1 MGQSASE
8 STTNEPRESIWTRTF
23 TLLCAVQF
31 LGYAQH
37 FVLQPTFPLYI
48 THLGG
53 SPVIVGLVIA
63 SFGVASV
70 VSRPVIGYWADR
82 WSETGVLILGLLGQA
97 ATISLCFIPFAGV
110 TMFANG
116 LRGIGWSGMTTGG
129 YTLLASSAPAE
140 RRGEA
145 SGYYGAVQSCAT
157 IIFPAVALWI
167 IDASFGPPARAP
179 ACATADRRAGGFNA
193 AFTLAMALVLAG
205 ALAGAALSRQV
216 ARAPRPRQSE
226 RSESWWRDIVSVF
239 DRDILLAATLLFTS
253 HLSLP
258 CLTSFAVLY
267 AREFGIG
274 HFGWFFVVTGVTSVL
289 ARPLL
294 GRVSDRIGC
303 GRSLIAAFTLESAG
317 LLILSITTNLLG
329 MMLAGALY
337 FMGSAIGGARILA
350 LAMEKAPVERRGRA
364 MASFSVAFP
373 LSNGL
378 GALLNG
384 LAVDLAGYSWMYIIA
399 AAICA
404 SGLALTAKNWSLL
417 K

>member
-1 MGQSASE
+1 
-8 STTNEPRESIWTRTF
+8 
-23 TLLCAVQF
+23 
-31 LGYAQH
+31 
-37 FVLQPTFPLYI
+37 
-48 THLGG
+48 
-53 SPVIVGLVIA
+53 
-63 SFGVASV
+63 
-70 VSRPVIGYWADR
+70 
-82 WSETGVLILGLLGQA
+82 
-97 ATISLCFIPFAGV
+97 
-110 TMFANG
+110 MFANG

-129 YTLLASSAPAE
+129 YTLLATSAPAD

-145 SGYYGAVQSCAT
+145 SGNYGAVQSCAT
-157 IIFPAVALWI
+157 IVFPAVALWI
-167 IDASFGPPARAP
+167 IDAPF
-179 ACATADRRAGGFNA
+179 GGFYA
-193 AFTLAMALVLAG
+193 VFVLAMALASAG
-205 ALAGAALSRQV
+205 ALTSAALSRQV
-216 ARAPRPRQSE
+216 ARAPRRRQSE

-267 AREFGIG
+267 ARELGIG

-303 GRSLIAAFTLESAG
+303 GRSLIAAFTLESGA
-317 LLILSITTNLLG
+317 LVILSYSASLFG
-329 MMLAGALY
+329 MMLSGALY
-337 FMGSAIGGARILA
+337 FLGTAIGGARILA
-350 LAMEKAPVERRGRA
+350 LAMERAPAERRGRA

-384 LAVDLAGYSWMYIIA
+384 LAVDLAGYSWMYMIA

-404 SGLALTAKNWSLL
+404 CGLALTAKNWSFL

>member
-1 MGQSASE
+1 MQLNESE
-8 STTNEPRESIWTRTF
+8 STTNGQTEPIWTRTF
-23 TLLCAVQF
+23 ILLCTVQF

-53 SPVIVGLVIA
+53 SPFVVGMVIA
-63 SFGVASV
+63 SFGIASV
-70 VSRPVIGYWADR
+70 LSRPFIGYWADR
-82 WSETGVLILGLLGQA
+82 WSETGVLILGLIGQA
-97 ATISLCFIPFAGV
+97 ATILLCFIPVAGF

-129 YTLLASSAPAE
+129 YTLLAASAPAK

-145 SGYYGAVQSCAT
+145 SGYYGGVQSCAT

-167 IDASFGPPARAP
+167 IDAPL
-179 ACATADRRAGGFNA
+179 GGFYG
-193 AFTLAMALVLAG
+193 AFTLAIALVLCGAAG
-205 ALAGAALSRQV
+205 AGALSRQIARV
-216 ARAPRPRQSE
+216 ASRRPSE
-226 RSESWWRDIVSVF
+226 GSASWWRDIVSVF
-239 DRDILLAATLLFTS
+239 DRDILLAATLLFIS
-253 HLSLP
+253 HVSLP

-267 AREFGIG
+267 ARELGIG
-274 HFGWFFVVTGVTSVL
+274 GFGWFFVVTGTTSVL

-294 GRVSDRIGC
+294 GRVSDRFGC
-303 GRSLIAAFTLESAG
+303 GRSLVVAFVLESAA
-317 LLILSITTNLLG
+317 LLILSEATNLFG
-329 MMLAGALY
+329 MMVAGALY
-337 FMGSAIGGARILA
+337 FTGSALGGARILA
-350 LAMEKAPVERRGRA
+350 LAMEKAPAERRGRA

-399 AAICA
+399 AAICTC
-404 SGLALTAKNWSLL
+404 GLALTAKNWALL

>member
-1 MGQSASE
+1 MDMSGSE
-8 STTNEPRESIWTRTF
+8 STTDSRRESIWTRTF
-23 TLLCAVQF
+23 VLLCAVQF

-53 SPVIVGLVIA
+53 SPIIVGLVIA

-70 VSRPVIGYWADR
+70 LSRPVIGYWADR

-97 ATISLCFIPFAGV
+97 LSISLCFIPSAGV
-110 TMFANG
+110 TMCANG

-129 YTLLASSAPAE
+129 YTLLATSAPAE

-167 IDASFGPPARAP
+167 IDAPF
-179 ACATADRRAGGFNA
+179 GGFYA
-193 AFTLAMALVLAG
+193 VFVLAMALASAG
-205 ALAGAALSRQV
+205 ALTGASLSRQV
-216 ARAPRPRQSE
+216 ARAPRRRQSE
-226 RSESWWRDIVSVF
+226 QSESWWRDIVSVF

-267 AREFGIG
+267 ARELGIG

-303 GRSLIAAFTLESAG
+303 GRSLIAAFALESGA
-317 LLILSITTNLLG
+317 LVILSYSGSLFG
-329 MMLAGALY
+329 MMLSGALY
-337 FMGSAIGGARILA
+337 FMGTAIGGARILA
-350 LAMEKAPVERRGRA
+350 LAMERAPVERRGRA

-384 LAVDLAGYSWMYIIA
+384 LAVDLAGYSWMYMIA

-404 SGLALTAKNWSLL
+404 CGLALTAKNWSLL

>member
-1 MGQSASE
+1 MGLSASE
-8 STTNEPRESIWTRTF
+8 STTNELHQSIWTRTF

-63 SFGVASV
+63 SFGIASV
-70 VSRPVIGYWADR
+70 LSRPVIGYWADR

-129 YTLLASSAPAE
+129 YTLLATSAPAE

-157 IIFPAVALWI
+157 IIFRAVALWI
-167 IDASFGPPARAP
+167 IDAPFGS
-179 ACATADRRAGGFNA
+179 FNA
-193 AFTLAMALVLAG
+193 VFTLAMALALAG
-205 ALAGAALSRQV
+205 ALAGAALSRHV
-216 ARAPRPRQSE
+216 ARAPRRRQSE

-267 AREFGIG
+267 ARELGIRQ
-274 HFGWFFVVTGVTSVL
+274 FGWFFVVTGVTSVL

-303 GRSLIAAFTLESAG
+303 GRSLIAAFTLESAA
-317 LLILSITTNLLG
+317 LLILSGATNLFG

-337 FMGSAIGGARILA
+337 FTGSAIGGARILA

-384 LAVDLAGYSWMYIIA
+384 LAVDLAGYSWMFIIA

>member
-1 MGQSASE
+1 MDMSGSE
-8 STTNEPRESIWTRTF
+8 STTDSRRESIWTRTF
-23 TLLCAVQF
+23 VLLCAVQF

-53 SPVIVGLVIA
+53 SPIIVGLVIA

-70 VSRPVIGYWADR
+70 LSRPVIGYWADR

-97 ATISLCFIPFAGV
+97 LSISLCFIPSAGV
-110 TMFANG
+110 TMCANG

-129 YTLLASSAPAE
+129 YTLLATSAPAE

-145 SGYYGAVQSCAT
+145 SGNYGAVQSCAT

-167 IDASFGPPARAP
+167 IDAPF
-179 ACATADRRAGGFNA
+179 GGFYA
-193 AFTLAMALVLAG
+193 VFVLAMALASAG
-205 ALAGAALSRQV
+205 ALTGASLSRQV
-216 ARAPRPRQSE
+216 ARAPRRRQSE
-226 RSESWWRDIVSVF
+226 QSESWWRDIVSVF

-267 AREFGIG
+267 ARELGIG

-303 GRSLIAAFTLESAG
+303 GRSLIAAFALESGA
-317 LLILSITTNLLG
+317 LVILSYSGSLFG
-329 MMLAGALY
+329 MMLSGALY
-337 FMGSAIGGARILA
+337 FMGTAIGGARILA
-350 LAMEKAPVERRGRA
+350 LAMERAPVERRGRA

-384 LAVDLAGYSWMYIIA
+384 LAVDLAGYSWMYMIA

-404 SGLALTAKNWSLL
+404 CGLALTAKNWSLL

>member
-1 MGQSASE
+1 MGL
-8 STTNEPRESIWTRTF
+8 STSDSMTHGRPESIWTRTF
-23 TLLCAVQF
+23 MLLCAVQF
-31 LGYAQH
+31 FGYAQH

-48 THLGG
+48 TYLGG
-53 SPVIVGLVIA
+53 SPIIVGLVIA

-70 VSRPVIGYWADR
+70 LSRPVIGYWADR

-97 ATISLCFIPFAGV
+97 ACISLCFIPSAGV

-129 YTLLASSAPAE
+129 YTLLATSAPAE

-167 IDASFGPPARAP
+167 IDAPF
-179 ACATADRRAGGFNA
+179 GGFYA
-193 AFTLAMALVLAG
+193 AFVLAMALALAG
-205 ALAGAALSRQV
+205 ALNGAALSRQV
-216 ARAPRPRQSE
+216 ARAPRRRTE

-267 AREFGIG
+267 ARQLGIG

-294 GRVSDRIGC
+294 GRISDGIGC
-303 GRSLIAAFTLESAG
+303 GRSLIAAFTLESGA
-317 LLILSITTNLLG
+317 LVILSYSTSLFG
-329 MMLAGALY
+329 MMFSGALY
-337 FMGSAIGGARILA
+337 FMGSAIGGTRILA

-384 LAVDLAGYSWMYIIA
+384 LAVDLAGYSWMFIIA
-399 AAICA
+399 AAMCA
-404 SGLALTAKNWSLL
+404 YGLALTAKNWPLL

>member
-1 MGQSASE
+1 MGL
-8 STTNEPRESIWTRTF
+8 STSDSMTHGRPESIWTRTF
-23 TLLCAVQF
+23 MLLCAVQF
-31 LGYAQH
+31 FGYAQH

-48 THLGG
+48 TYLGG
-53 SPVIVGLVIA
+53 SPIIVGLVIA

-70 VSRPVIGYWADR
+70 LSRPVIGYWADR

-97 ATISLCFIPFAGV
+97 ACISLCFIPSAGV

-129 YTLLASSAPAE
+129 YTLLATSAPAE

-167 IDASFGPPARAP
+167 IDAPF
-179 ACATADRRAGGFNA
+179 GGFYA
-193 AFTLAMALVLAG
+193 AFVLAMALALAG
-205 ALAGAALSRQV
+205 ALNGAALSRQV
-216 ARAPRPRQSE
+216 ARAPRRRTE

-253 HLSLP
+253 HLSMP

-267 AREFGIG
+267 ARQLGIG
-274 HFGWFFVVTGVTSVL
+274 HFGWFFIVTGVTSVL

-294 GRVSDRIGC
+294 GRISDGIGC
-303 GRSLIAAFTLESAG
+303 GRSLIVAFTLESAA
-317 LLILSITTNLLG
+317 LVILSYSASLFG
-329 MMLAGALY
+329 MMFSGALY
-337 FMGSAIGGARILA
+337 FMGSAIGGTRILA

-384 LAVDLAGYSWMYIIA
+384 LAVDLAGYPWMFIIA

-404 SGLALTAKNWSLL
+404 CGLALTAKNWSLL

>member
-1 MGQSASE
+1 MGLSASD
-8 STTNEPRESIWTRTF
+8 SMAHGRPESIWTRTF

-31 LGYAQH
+31 FGYAQH
-37 FVLQPTFPLYI
+37 FVLQPTFPVYI

-63 SFGVASV
+63 CFGVASV
-70 VSRPVIGYWADR
+70 LSRPIIGYWADR

-97 ATISLCFIPFAGV
+97 ASISLCFIPSAGV

-129 YTLLASSAPAE
+129 YTLLATSAPAA

-157 IIFPAVALWI
+157 ILFPAVALWI
-167 IDASFGPPARAP
+167 IDAPF
-179 ACATADRRAGGFNA
+179 GGFHV
-193 AFTLAMALVLAG
+193 AFILAMSLALAG
-205 ALAGAALSRQV
+205 ALTGAALSRQV
-216 ARAPRPRQSE
+216 ARAPRRRQTE
-226 RSESWWRDIVSVF
+226 QSESWWRDIVSVF

-267 AREFGIG
+267 ARQLGIG

-294 GRVSDRIGC
+294 GRISDRIGC
-303 GRSLIAAFTLESAG
+303 GRSLIAAFTLESTA
-317 LLILSITTNLLG
+317 LVILSYSTSLFG
-329 MMLAGALY
+329 MMFSGALY
-337 FMGSAIGGARILA
+337 FMGSAIGGTRILA
-350 LAMEKAPVERRGRA
+350 LAMENAPVERRGRA

-384 LAVDLAGYSWMYIIA
+384 LAVDLAGYSWMFIIA
-399 AAICA
+399 AVICA
-404 SGLALTAKNWSLL
+404 CGLALTAKNWSLL